1 MSNSEQISRLVDS
14 DLDVGQRDE
23 LLSQVI
29 SSDRSVQQWQNYHLI
44 GSVIR
49 GDVKQSGTDLRDRIS
64 KALEEEPTKLA
75 PVARKKTS
83 EAGDRASV
91 WRSAGMLAVAASVA
105 LVAVISINP
114 SENLQGTQIA
124 AVTSESTQTVTQ
136 VSTQASTD
144 SEAEQRTLLQQEL
157 GAMLAEHGE
166 FSTSSGLNGLIAYA
180 KLVSAEQV
188 SE

>member
-23 LLSQVI
+23 LLSHVI
-29 SSDRSVQQWQNYHLI
+29 SSEKSTQQWQNYHLI

-49 GDVKQSGTDLRDRIS
+49 GDVKQSGSDLRDRIS
-64 KALEEEPTKLA
+64 KALDDEPTKLA
-75 PVARKKTS
+75 PVARKIKTDVS
-83 EAGDRASV
+83 DRASI

-114 SENLQGTQIA
+114 SENFQGTQIA
-124 AVTSESTQTVTQ
+124 AVDSGPSQ
-136 VSTQASTD
+136 VAD
-144 SEAEQRTLLQQEL
+144 NSEAKQRDLLQQEL